1 VPRISLWPIV
11 ALALFIAI
19 WAVSTI
25 YLALALAICIGALM
39 LVYWAFT
46 QLPERLGGSGGR
58 SGRDAAPP
66 KRRGSR

>member
-1 VPRISLWPIV
+1 MRRIPLWPIG

-25 YLALALAICIGALM
+25 YLALALAICIGVLM

-46 QLPERLGGSGGR
+46 QLPARLGGG
-58 SGRDAAPP
+58 AARREREARPR
-66 KRRGSR
+66 RRGPR